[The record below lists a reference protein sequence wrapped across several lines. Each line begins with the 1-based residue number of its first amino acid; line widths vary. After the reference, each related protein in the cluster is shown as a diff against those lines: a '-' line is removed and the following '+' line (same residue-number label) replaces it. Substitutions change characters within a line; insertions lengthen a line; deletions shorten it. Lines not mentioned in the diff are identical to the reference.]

1 MHRRQYLTR
10 AGAGVG
16 TLTALAGCLGDGESP
31 GNDAG
36 GDVADRT
43 GERALDRA
51 TGKLNDAALALQVD
65 DSIDDPETIDFDPAE
80 PNDLI
85 DDARDHLETA
95 ATELDVD
102 RQSEVDGL
110 RTYADILEGLVVV
123 TDTVTD
129 ETLGDDVDTISAA
142 IDGDGD
148 LEAAADTL
156 DDRTARLETAQTR
169 YDEAAADFEA
179 FEKERFED
187 LARIDYVEFEDG
199 IATLGDVVGSLSTL
213 GDGFEA
219 MLEGY
224 EDVEQG
230 RTHLEDERYDQA
242 ETAFVAAGSDFETA
256 TAVLEGDEN
265 PPSGLVSYFETATCQ
280 SGHLETAATAFED
293 GAAAADAGDPITA
306 QKRQDDGE
314 RALEAVRDCSQ

>member
-1 MHRRQYLTR
+1 MHRRQYLAR

-16 TLTALAGCLGDGESP
+16 TLTALAGCLGDGSD
-31 GNDAG
+31 GG

-51 TGKLNDAALALQVD
+51 TGTLNEAALALQID

-80 PNDLI
+80 PNGLI
-85 DDARDHLETA
+85 DDARDRLETA
-95 ATELDVD
+95 AAELDAD
-102 RQSEVDGL
+102 RQSEVDEL

-129 ETLGDDVDTISAA
+129 ETLGDDVDTVTAA
-142 IDGDGD
+142 INEDGD
-148 LEAAADTL
+148 LEAATDTL
-156 DDRTARLETAQTR
+156 DDRTARLDTAQTR
-169 YDEAAADFEA
+169 YGEAEADFAA

-187 LARIDYVEFEDG
+187 LARIDYTELEDG

-213 GDGFEA
+213 GDGFES

-224 EDVEQG
+224 EDLEQG
-230 RTHLEDERYDQA
+230 RTHLEDERYNQA
-242 ETAFVAAGSDFETA
+242 EMAFVDAESDFATA
-256 TAVLEGDEN
+256 TAVLEGDED

-280 SGHLETAATAFED
+280 NERLTAAAAAFED
-293 GAAAADAGDPITA
+293 GAGAAAAGDPITA
-306 QKRQDDGE
+306 QERQDDGE
-314 RALEAVRDCSQ
+314 QKLEAACDCSQ